1 MYLIDYIRC
10 WLSNRTGTSVDDS
23 ARKSNNWLDQWQ
35 SSKLGTGSRVQSFPR
50 AFPSSSDVLVL
61 LLNQPIRDD
70 ATATRTCLEKW
81 ICVISIF
88 FLPTYFAN
96 VGEPPWS
103 WIPRPHIQV
112 QEKLKFRFVV
122 VQKRQ
127 RSVQKNFDARAKLLF
142 CLFNLFFFFLV
153 AVASLYLKT
162 PEKRETKTCNVFC
175 NIAAK
180 RVEKR
185 CGAFYYHLSNL
196 LTTLCCK
203 TGLMWVVN
211 EQ

>member
-103 WIPRPHIQV
+103 WILRPHIQV

-142 CLFNLFFFFLV
+142 CLFNLFFFFWLPSRRCILKLRKNGKQRRATCFATLLQNELKSDV
-153 AVASLYLKT
+153 ARFT
-162 PEKRETKTCNVFC
+162 TIFQTC
-175 NIAAK
+175 
-180 RVEKR
+180 
-185 CGAFYYHLSNL
+185 
-196 LTTLCCK
+196 
-203 TGLMWVVN
+203 
-211 EQ
+211 